1 MDIGSLSLRP
11 FGASQAGSGEA
22 GAFAAFAGGAG
33 VALKKTQEASSAA
46 ATSGEKKGARSQ
58 ASNAERA
65 NRDEIKKY
73 TSEFLMK
80 FAERYNR
87 LPTELQFTS
96 GNLEIII
103 DEKDENQ
110 RDAQRKLLQKV
121 AGIDGDNWA
130 HHKDEK
136 KGGGKGKGAGKRG
149 DSSGNKGDDKDSA
162 HKIQRASDL
171 GRTAWAAGAE
181 EGSKQQGL
189 RKMKGILNKLTPEK
203 FERLLGQLIPLITS
217 HEVLEGT
224 ITMVFENAVVQPTFV
239 AMYANLCAELDSIL
253 PEFAG
258 KDGKPESF
266 RKMLANTCQEEYE
279 STEFE
284 MKNAERASGAVENK
298 EVQARAK
305 NRLIGNVRLIAEL
318 FKKALVND
326 RIMLLILSD
335 LLGPAENNPA
345 EDWLEAACELV
356 AIAGEKLEAS
366 PRSKARLD
374 AIFEHFKRLTNT
386 SSYAPRI
393 RFVVKDVVDLRAQN
407 WVARRETY
415 TAKKLDEIRTEA
427 QAELGIVDVEIPGL
441 TPLGMGGSSGGVGGA
456 GGVGKKTEDV
466 ELFPKFKGNLKAA
479 SAEDAASEKFTS
491 LLGQFVPISETTEA
505 DRCVLVPS
513 LTLSRRLLSARPRRW
528 GAAVYIMRRA
538 IPCIS
543 PIPWPVN
550 GDGASSTRGTSRS
563 FSARSRVHAF
573 SHAHATHN
581 V

>member
-1 MDIGSLSLRP
+1 MTSISLDIGSLSLRP
-11 FGASQAGSGEA
+11 FGASQAGEA
-22 GAFAAFAGGAG
+22 AFGAFAQGAG

-46 ATSGEKKGARSQ
+46 AASGEKRGARSQ

-121 AGIDGDNWA
+121 AGIDGDNWT
-130 HHKDEK
+130 HNKDEK
-136 KGGGKGKGAGKRG
+136 KGGKGKGAGKRG
-149 DSSGNKGDDKDSA
+149 DSGSNGNSGNSGNSGNKGDDKDSA

-224 ITMVFENAVVQPTFV
+224 IMMVFENAVVQPTFV

-366 PRSKARLD
+366 PRSKTRLD
-374 AIFEHFKRLTNT
+374 AIFEHFKRLANS

-393 RFVVKDVVDLRAQN
+393 RFVVKDVVDLRSQN

-456 GGVGKKTEDV
+456 GAVGKKTEDV

-538 IPCIS
+538 IPCIKS
-543 PIPWPVN
+543 
-550 GDGASSTRGTSRS
+550 DTM
-563 FSARSRVHAF
+563 ARQWRWCK
-573 SHAHATHN
+573 
-581 V
+581 